1 MAITCCK
8 NCVPP
13 QRHPGCHGT
22 CEQYL
27 KEKAE
32 YEKQKEYAKAHKTVM
47 LTNYDSMRLPM
58 PVLNAIRD
66 VAEIKA

>member
-8 NCVPP
+8 NCVPH

-47 LTNYDSMRLPM
+47 LTNYDF
-58 PVLNAIRD
+58 D
-66 VAEIKA
+66 EIAYASSKRHKRRNRE

>member
-1 MAITCCK
+1 MAIKCCK
-8 NCVPP
+8 DCVPP
-13 QRHPGCHGT
+13 TRHPGCHGT

-47 LTNYDSMRLPM
+47 LTNYDFNEIAYACSKRHKRR
-58 PVLNAIRD
+58 NRD
-66 VAEIKA
+66 

>member
-13 QRHPGCHGT
+13 QRHPGCHST
-22 CEQYL
+22 CKQYL

-47 LTNYDSMRLPM
+47 LTNYDFDEIAYVSSKRHKRRS
-58 PVLNAIRD
+58 RD
-66 VAEIKA
+66 

>member
-13 QRHPGCHGT
+13 QRHPCCHST

-47 LTNYDSMRLPM
+47 LTNYDF
-58 PVLNAIRD
+58 D
-66 VAEIKA
+66 EIAYASSKRHKRRNRE